1 MTDGRKQLVMFC
13 ENKKLDIAI
22 QIMIFC
28 IALNIFHLGQFLLP
42 VICLLLWVNDRFR
55 LNIKN
60 IKVFI
65 LLCLFSLFFFVFG
78 FKLGFYAVMGF
89 CLPMAYYIG
98 GRLNKS
104 EDNIKRLIYIIA
116 LGMGLHVILN
126 MVYDFTIYGTDLF
139 NHTSHYDIWL
149 QAEAMPT
156 AVATNYMILTGCI
169 YYLLLKEKNKVL
181 KFGILGLYLV
191 MMIYNITV
199 GRRTPILML
208 GITLVL
214 GVIFDFFVFGGN
226 KKILKRSL
234 IIFVAVIACIAFIW
248 NTNLFGIKS
257 ALYYMPFLSKF
268 REYGLDTGR
277 FDIMIEGI
285 KMMPQYL
292 WGGQNISG
300 VMDIQIHDLWLD
312 IYDYAGIVPFVL
324 MIVFTVYEIIKFVKL
339 LINKKISSDFKV
351 LLIGVYAAC
360 LVQAMLEPLMTGA
373 SIFLIC
379 MVMMFATTDTLS
391 AEVDRS

>member
-1 MTDGRKQLVMFC
+1 MMFC
-13 ENKKLDIAI
+13 ENKKLDIVI

-42 VICLLLWVNDRFR
+42 VICVLLWVNDKFG
-55 LNIKN
+55 LNIRN
-60 IKVFI
+60 MKVFI
-65 LLCLFSLFFFVFG
+65 LLCLFSLFFFIFG
-78 FKLGFYAVMGF
+78 FKLGFYSVMGF

-104 EDNIKRLIYIIA
+104 EVNIKKLIYIIA
-116 LGMGLHVILN
+116 LGMGVHVLLN
-126 MVYDFTIYGTDLF
+126 MAYDFTIYGTDLF

-149 QAEAMPT
+149 QDEAMPT

-169 YYLLLKEKNKVL
+169 YYLLLKENNKKL
-181 KFGILGLYLV
+181 KYGILAVYLV

-208 GITLVL
+208 GITLVV
-214 GVIFDFFVFGGN
+214 GVVFDFFVFGGN
-226 KKILKRSL
+226 KNILKRVL
-234 IIFVAVIACIAFIW
+234 TVFMIVALVTGFVWIID
-248 NTNLFGIKS
+248 LFGFKS
-257 ALYYMPFLSKF
+257 ALYNMPFIMKF

-277 FDIMIEGI
+277 FDIMINGI
-285 KMMPQYL
+285 KMMPHFL

-300 VMDIQIHDLWLD
+300 AMEIQIHDLWLD
-312 IYDYAGIVPFVL
+312 IYDYAGTVPFVL
-324 MIVFTVYEIIKFVKL
+324 VIVFTVYEIAYFVKL
-339 LINKKISSDFKV
+339 LLNKKISSNFKV
-351 LLIGVYAAC
+351 LLIGVYTAC
-360 LVQAMLEPLMTGA
+360 LIQAMLEPLMTGA

-391 AEVDRS
+391 AEVDKS

>member
-1 MTDGRKQLVMFC
+1 MFC
-13 ENKKLDIAI
+13 ENKKLDIVI
-22 QIMIFC
+22 QITIFC
-28 IALNIFHLGQFLLP
+28 IALNILHLGQFLLP
-42 VICLLLWVNDRFR
+42 VICVLLWANDKFK

-60 IKVFI
+60 IKIFI
-65 LLCLFSLFFFVFG
+65 LLCLFSLFFFIFG
-78 FKLGFYAVMGF
+78 FKLGFYSVMGF

-104 EDNIKRLIYIIA
+104 KDNIKRLIYIIA
-116 LGMGLHVILN
+116 LGMGVHVILN
-126 MVYDFTIYGTDLF
+126 MAYDFTIYGTEIF
-139 NHTSHYDIWL
+139 RHTSHYDIWL
-149 QAEAMPT
+149 QDEAMPT
-156 AVATNYMILTGCI
+156 AVATNYMVFTGCI
-169 YYLLLKEKNKVL
+169 YYLILKENNKPAKCALLVV
-181 KFGILGLYLV
+181 YLV
-191 MMIYNITV
+191 MLIYNVAI
-199 GRRTPILML
+199 GRRTPVLML
-208 GITLVL
+208 GITLAV

-226 KKILKRSL
+226 KKILKKFLL
-234 IIFVAVIACIAFIW
+234 ILGIVILSVLVIW
-248 NTNLFGIKS
+248 NFDLFGIKTRI
-257 ALYYMPFLSKF
+257 YWMPFLVKF

-300 VMDIQIHDLWLD
+300 VMEIQIHDLWLD

-324 MIVFTVYEIIKFVKL
+324 MIVFTVYEIMSFVKL
-339 LINKKISSDFKV
+339 LFNKKISSDFKV
-351 LLIGVYAAC
+351 LLIGVYSAG